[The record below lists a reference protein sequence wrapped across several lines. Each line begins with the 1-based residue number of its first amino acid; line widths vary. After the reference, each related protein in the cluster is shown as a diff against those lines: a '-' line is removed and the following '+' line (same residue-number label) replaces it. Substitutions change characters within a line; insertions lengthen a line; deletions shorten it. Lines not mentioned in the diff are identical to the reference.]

1 LQHIIRITYVEI
13 HIDSSIKTL
22 NIRHKHNNLIKEF
35 TPLRATS
42 PGPAS
47 NGSLLLNCSKCS
59 KTCLTMLKMTNRL
72 LQWLRSVPKPLS
84 GLFRHLKRSK
94 NEEDSLLE
102 ISLFNSR
109 AHIYVPNNSYGLK
122 YGYTYNIVRGLY
134 SNPRHLLTPL
144 HIFKHTVICFINRTT
159 GRG

>member
-1 LQHIIRITYVEI
+1 MQHIIKDYLCRNK
-13 HIDSSIKTL
+13 HRQHQKSL

-102 ISLFNSR
+102 VSLF
-109 AHIYVPNNSYGLK
+109 
-122 YGYTYNIVRGLY
+122 
-134 SNPRHLLTPL
+134 HLLSLVLQNVLLLEQTWLTRSLKQKYPVPYATA
-144 HIFKHTVICFINRTT
+144 HRYKS
-159 GRG
+159 